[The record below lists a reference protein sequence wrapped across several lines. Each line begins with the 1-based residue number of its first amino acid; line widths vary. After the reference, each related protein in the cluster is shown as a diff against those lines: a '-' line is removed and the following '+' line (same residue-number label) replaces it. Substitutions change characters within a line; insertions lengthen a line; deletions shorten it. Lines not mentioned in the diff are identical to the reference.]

1 MNKYFNNKFSLIIIS
16 LLLFFSFNISVKAK
30 NVYECQYDA
39 SSTGSLKLMVTQN
52 EDGKRAYYY
61 YNSKGKWVKIK
72 GNKVKIEGSKDISGS
87 CPNMRI
93 FKVDGVAKLGQYKK
107 YNHVI
112 HWGCNVGTEANCY
125 TSSNSNNSKKGKENV
140 SDVYD
145 VNSNLISDT
154 TNNMTCEEILGDE
167 LIKRIQEIVNIIR
180 IMVPILLIVF
190 GILDFGKAIFV
201 NDDNEMKKAQ
211 TKFIKRL
218 IFSIGFFLIPS
229 LLQIILNIASQ
240 VWDTVDNSLCGIKF

>member
-1 MNKYFNNKFSLIIIS
+1 
-16 LLLFFSFNISVKAK
+16 
-30 NVYECQYDA
+30 
-39 SSTGSLKLMVTQN
+39 
-52 EDGKRAYYY
+52 
-61 YNSKGKWVKIK
+61 
-72 GNKVKIEGSKDISGS
+72 
-87 CPNMRI
+87 MRI

-112 HWGCNVGTEANCY
+112 HWGCNAGTEANCY
-125 TSSNSNNSKKGKENV
+125 TSSNSNNSKKGKKDV

-145 VNSNLISDT
+145 VNANLISDSDEF
-154 TNNMTCEEILGDE
+154 NNMTCEEILGDE
-167 LIKRIQEIVNIIR
+167 LIKKIQEIVNIIR
-180 IMVPILLIVF
+180 IMVPILLIVY

-201 NDDNEMKKAQ
+201 NDDQEMKKAQ
-211 TKFIKRL
+211 AKFIRRL